1 MPFTLLA
8 FSVLS
13 SCSGSVRGSAF
24 VVRRSRQPLRNPEP
38 RTSNFEPNVNTN
50 REERTQKRERQLSR
64 QLIALVTVAVA
75 TLAACT
81 AAAPGAP
88 ESSGIP
94 RAAGKPDFTG
104 IWAGPGFAHTGKD
117 TDTATVRRYTEANMP
132 LKPGAK
138 ELLYR
143 KYTGNVRIDDPTAVC
158 LPNGLTR
165 QIPSPYAQQWIQT
178 PTQLVILYEYMH
190 FFRVIPIGA
199 PNRPHATDIE
209 PTYMGD
215 SIAWWEDDTLVI
227 DTIGLN
233 EWLLDA
239 YHPEDGSSRWHS
251 DKMHVVERLRFTDA
265 TNASYDVTIDDPVIF
280 EKPWVEQW
288 AMQLKP
294 NWKLLE
300 FICDD
305 NDRCRTGN
313 CTEADVQKSSGS

>member
-1 MPFTLLA
+1 M
-8 FSVLS
+8 
-13 SCSGSVRGSAF
+13 
-24 VVRRSRQPLRNPEP
+24 
-38 RTSNFEPNVNTN
+38 NTN
-50 REERTQKRERQLSR
+50 REGRTQKRERPASR
-64 QLIALVTVAVA
+64 WPLVALVAA
-75 TLAACT
+75 AIITLVACT

-94 RAAGKPDFTG
+94 RATDGKPDFTG

-117 TDTATVRRYTEANMP
+117 TDTATVRRYTEANMT

-190 FFRVIPIGA
+190 FFRVIPFGP

-313 CTEADVQKSSGS
+313 CTEADVQKSTGSN